1 MGQTIRRK
9 IKLLQLELL
18 SESGAHIFPSPTLSY
33 PFCSLRLTRNFPSF
47 LYISYIYICM
57 YIYCSAK
64 AFGSWKN
71 LKILYKFTHCL
82 EKFLMC
88 MYMDLRK
95 SRINFQDILYHFN
108 TYLDGKRKK
117 KSKCKVTNFTYM
129 IYIK

>member
-1 MGQTIRRK
+1 MSQGPTSS
-9 IKLLQLELL
+9 LLPPFPIP
-18 SESGAHIFPSPTLSY
+18 SAPYASPGTFHHSYIYHI
-33 PFCSLRLTRNFPSF
+33 
-47 LYISYIYICM
+47 YIYIYIYICM

>member
-1 MGQTIRRK
+1 
-9 IKLLQLELL
+9 
-18 SESGAHIFPSPTLSY
+18 
-33 PFCSLRLTRNFPSF
+33 
-47 LYISYIYICM
+47 M

-71 LKILYKFTHCL
+71 LKILYKFTRCL

>member
-1 MGQTIRRK
+1 MGGTNHQEENK
-9 IKLLQLELL
+9 ITTAGTAEWVRGPHLPFSHPFLSLLLLTPHQEL
-18 SESGAHIFPSPTLSY
+18 SIIP
-33 PFCSLRLTRNFPSF
+33 
-47 LYISYIYICM
+47 IYICM
-57 YIYCSAK
+57 YIYCSAN